1 MGFVGL
7 GNDTRRVDQRGSRE
21 TEKNGVISG
30 GRDSVK
36 SYERDNIGI
45 ESEG

>member
-36 SYERDNIGI
+36 RGGRKRQHRN
-45 ESEG
+45 